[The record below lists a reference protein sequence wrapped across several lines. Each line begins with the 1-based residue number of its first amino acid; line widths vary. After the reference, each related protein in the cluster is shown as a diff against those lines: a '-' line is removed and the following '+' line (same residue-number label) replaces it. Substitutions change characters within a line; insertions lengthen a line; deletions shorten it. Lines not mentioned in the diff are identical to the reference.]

1 MFGLFKNKKN
11 KPDPIL
17 EALLRQN
24 EELKKLLI
32 ETRKENAK
40 VEEEIS
46 KAEKALKELGYT
58 DDDFKRIEQKSKMK
72 VIKNKDGAE

>member
-24 EELKKLLI
+24 EELDKLLI

-58 DDDFKRIEQKSKMK
+58 DDDLKRIEQKSKMK
-72 VIKNKDGAE
+72 VIKEDEA

>member
-17 EALLRQN
+17 EALEKQN
-24 EELKKLLI
+24 KRLEELLI
-32 ETRKENAK
+32 ERRKENAK
-40 VEEEIS
+40 VEEEIQ

-58 DDDFKRIEQKSKMK
+58 DDDLKRIEQKSKMK
-72 VIKNKDGAE
+72 VIKNGDEA

>member
-1 MFGLFKNKKN
+1 MFRLFKNKKN

-17 EALLRQN
+17 EALEKQN
-24 EELKKLLI
+24 KRLEELLI
-32 ETRKENAK
+32 ERRKENAK
-40 VEEEIS
+40 VEEEIL

-72 VIKNKDGAE
+72 VIKEDEA

>member
-17 EALLRQN
+17 EALEKQN
-24 EELKKLLI
+24 KRLEELLI
-32 ETRKENAK
+32 ERRKENVK
-40 VEEEIS
+40 VEEEIL

-58 DDDFKRIEQKSKMK
+58 DDDLERIEQKSKMK
-72 VIKNKDGAE
+72 VIKNKDEA

>member
-17 EALLRQN
+17 EALEKQDKM
-24 EELKKLLI
+24 LKKLLI
-32 ETRKENAK
+32 ERQKENAK

-46 KAEKALKELGYT
+46 KAEKALKALGYT
-58 DDDFKRIEQKSKMK
+58 DDDLKRIEQKSKMK
-72 VIKNKDGAE
+72 VIKKDED

>member
-17 EALLRQN
+17 EALEKQN
-24 EELKKLLI
+24 KRLEELLI
-32 ETRKENAK
+32 ERRKENAK
-40 VEEEIS
+40 LEEEIS

-58 DDDFKRIEQKSKMK
+58 DDDLERIEQKSKMK
-72 VIKNKDGAE
+72 VIKNGDEA

>member
-17 EALLRQN
+17 EALEKQN
-24 EELKKLLI
+24 KRLEELLI
-32 ETRKENAK
+32 EKRKENAK
-40 VEEEIS
+40 VEEEIL

-58 DDDFKRIEQKSKMK
+58 DDDLERIEQKSKMK
-72 VIKNKDGAE
+72 VIKNGDEA

>member
-17 EALLRQN
+17 EALEKQN
-24 EELKKLLI
+24 KRLEELLI
-32 ETRKENAK
+32 ERRKENAK
-40 VEEEIS
+40 VEEEIL

-72 VIKNKDGAE
+72 VIKEDEA

>member
-17 EALLRQN
+17 EALEKQN
-24 EELKKLLI
+24 KRLEELLI
-32 ETRKENAK
+32 ERRKENAK

-58 DDDFKRIEQKSKMK
+58 DDDLKRIEQKSKMK
-72 VIKNKDGAE
+72 VIKNGDEV

>member
-17 EALLRQN
+17 EALEKQTKEL
-24 EELKKLLI
+24 EELRI
-32 ETRKENAK
+32 ERQKEIAK

-58 DDDFKRIEQKSKMK
+58 DDDLKRIEQKSKMK
-72 VIKNKDGAE
+72 VIKKDED

>member
-17 EALLRQN
+17 EALEKQDKM
-24 EELKKLLI
+24 LKELLI
-32 ETRKENAK
+32 ERQKENAK

-46 KAEKALKELGYT
+46 KAEKALKALGYT
-58 DDDFKRIEQKSKMK
+58 DDDLKRIEQKSKMK
-72 VIKNKDGAE
+72 VIKKYEA

>member
-17 EALLRQN
+17 EALKKQDKM
-24 EELKKLLI
+24 LKELLI
-32 ETRKENAK
+32 ERQKENAK

-46 KAEKALKELGYT
+46 KAEKALKALGYT
-58 DDDFKRIEQKSKMK
+58 DDDLKRIEQKSKMK
-72 VIKNKDGAE
+72 VIKENEA

>member
-17 EALLRQN
+17 EALEKQN
-24 EELKKLLI
+24 KRLEELLI
-32 ETRKENAK
+32 ERRKETAK
-40 VEEEIS
+40 VEEEIQ

-58 DDDFKRIEQKSKMK
+58 DDDLERIKQKSKMK
-72 VIKNKDGAE
+72 VIKNGDEA

>member
-17 EALLRQN
+17 ES
-24 EELKKLLI
+24 LKKQDKMLKELLI
-32 ETRKENAK
+32 ERQKENAK

-46 KAEKALKELGYT
+46 KAEKALKALGYT
-58 DDDFKRIEQKSKMK
+58 DDDLKRIEQKSKMK
-72 VIKNKDGAE
+72 VIKEDEA

>member
-17 EALLRQN
+17 EALEEQN
-24 EELKKLLI
+24 KRLEELLI
-32 ETRKENAK
+32 ERRKENAK

-46 KAEKALKELGYT
+46 KAEKALKELGFT
-58 DDDFKRIEQKSKMK
+58 DDDLERIEQKSKMK
-72 VIKNKDGAE
+72 VIKKG

>member
-17 EALLRQN
+17 EALEKHGKML
-24 EELKKLLI
+24 EKLLI
-32 ETRKENAK
+32 ERRKENAK

-58 DDDFKRIEQKSKMK
+58 DDDLERIKQKSKIK
-72 VIKNKDGAE
+72 VIKKDED

>member
-17 EALLRQN
+17 EELEKQN
-24 EELKKLLI
+24 KMLEKLLN
-32 ETRKENAK
+32 ERRKENAK
-40 VEEEIS
+40 IEEEIS

-72 VIKNKDGAE
+72 VIKDDEA

>member
-24 EELKKLLI
+24 EELEKLLI

-40 VEEEIS
+40 VEKEIS

-58 DDDFKRIEQKSKMK
+58 DDDLERIKQKSKMK
-72 VIKNKDGAE
+72 VIKKDED

>member
-17 EALLRQN
+17 EALEKQN
-24 EELKKLLI
+24 KRLEELLI
-32 ETRKENAK
+32 ERRKENAK
-40 VEEEIS
+40 LEEEIS

-58 DDDFKRIEQKSKMK
+58 DYDLERIEQKSKMK
-72 VIKNKDGAE
+72 VIKNDED

>member
-24 EELKKLLI
+24 EELENLLN

-46 KAEKALKELGYT
+46 KAEKALKALGYT
-58 DDDFKRIEQKSKMK
+58 DDDLKRIEQKSKMK
-72 VIKNKDGAE
+72 VIKEDEA